1 MRYLGI
7 KLSLLRWAG
16 TPRISVSAFQD
27 STHRFATT
35 RCLHQMRRCKWRQ
48 WKGESI
54 FRDAF
59 PDSTLLC
66 AITRCLHQMKQFK
79 WRQRKGESNF
89 RGAFPDRTILRS
101 EERWLGK
108 VCVSKCRYRWWPY
121 H

>member
-79 WRQRKGESNF
+79 
-89 RGAFPDRTILRS
+89 RS
-101 EERWLGK
+101 EEHTSELQSLMRISYAVFCLQK
-108 VCVSKCRYRWWPY
+108 K
-121 H
+121 

>member
-54 FRDAF
+54 FSDAF

-66 AITRCLHQMKQFK
+66 AITSYLRKMKQIK
-79 WRQRKGESNF
+79 RRQQKGASTVRGDFPIRKLLC
-89 RGAFPDRTILRS
+89 AITT
-101 EERWLGK
+101 
-108 VCVSKCRYRWWPY
+108 
-121 H
+121 

>member
-1 MRYLGI
+1 MVQQDPIGTIRQNRAQHLRRDLRQMRYLGI

-66 AITRCLHQMKQFK
+66 AITRCL
-79 WRQRKGESNF
+79 
-89 RGAFPDRTILRS
+89 RS
-101 EERWLGK
+101 EEHTSELQ
-108 VCVSKCRYRWWPY
+108 
-121 H
+121 

>member
-16 TPRISVSAFQD
+16 TPRISVSASQD

-54 FRDAF
+54 FR
-59 PDSTLLC
+59 
-66 AITRCLHQMKQFK
+66 
-79 WRQRKGESNF
+79 
-89 RGAFPDRTILRS
+89 S
-101 EERWLGK
+101 EEQTSELQSLMRISYAVFCLK
-108 VCVSKCRYRWWPY
+108 KQKTKKEIEYKSNQNTRQKK
-121 H
+121 